1 VAAAAGNL
9 YVSDSQLSVVRKITS
24 AGAETVIAGNGTY
37 GYSGDGGPAT
47 SAALYDP
54 ESVAVD
60 GAGNVVIADSAGTP
74 LWAPTGLLVP
84 GAELTSGQSITTPGG
99 AFRLTMQG
107 DGNLV
112 LYGASNSALWAS
124 GTSGNPGAYLVL
136 GDDGN
141 LVVDS
146 AAGTVLW
153 TEP

>member
-1 VAAAAGNL
+1 M
-9 YVSDSQLSVVRKITS
+9 
-24 AGAETVIAGNGTY
+24 
-37 GYSGDGGPAT
+37 
-47 SAALYDP
+47 
-54 ESVAVD
+54 AVD

-124 GTSGNPGAYLVL
+124 GTSGTPGPTSSSVTTATLWSTRPPVL
-136 GDDGN
+136 CCGLSPEQPIPPHRIGGCACITGN
-141 LVVDS
+141 GSTSHLSGLTRRRRRLHVRCHQ
-146 AAGTVLW
+146 GCQTR
-153 TEP
+153 EGR